1 MIRFV
6 AIVILSAS
14 TSWLVL
20 GYSMLQAQ
28 QIEYARQDLCIV
40 PGSHVYKVYR
50 SMLST
55 LKSEAAEWD
64 DFKIW
69 SQDEMPTIA
78 PMVDAQRTK
87 VLGNLRDLEGA
98 SICSQ
103 QPEIYLLRSAN

>member
-40 PGSHVYKVYR
+40 PGSHVHRVYR

-55 LKSEAAEWD
+55 LTSEAAEWD
-64 DFKIW
+64 EFKIW
-69 SQDEMPTIA
+69 SQDEMPTLT

-87 VLGNLRDLEGA
+87 VLGNLRQLEGA
-98 SICSQ
+98 SICDQHSG
-103 QPEIYLLRSAN
+103 IYRLQSAN

>member
-40 PGSHVYKVYR
+40 PGSHVHTVYR

-55 LKSEAAEWD
+55 LQNEAAEWD
-64 DFKIW
+64 DFRIW

-78 PMVDAQRTK
+78 PLVDAQRSKILT
-87 VLGNLRDLEGA
+87 NLRDLKSA
-98 SICSQ
+98 SICGKHS
-103 QPEIYLLRSAN
+103 

>member
-40 PGSHVYKVYR
+40 PGSHVHKVYR
-50 SMLST
+50 TMLST
-55 LKSEAAEWD
+55 LKNEAAEWD
-64 DFKIW
+64 AFKMW
-69 SQDEMPTIA
+69 SADEMPTIA
-78 PMVDAQRTK
+78 PMVDAQRSK
-87 VLGNLRDLEGA
+87 ILSNLRDLQGA

-103 QPEIYLLRSAN
+103 HSGIYRLQSAN